1 MKRFL
6 FIVAVVLLG
15 FLLQNNVFALISFVR
30 TTPNILL
37 VITCSFGF
45 IRGRREGM
53 FVGLF
58 SGLLIECVFGGTMGF
73 YMLIYV
79 YLGYFSGIWHKY
91 FDVENIIM
99 PSLLCGISD
108 LFYGLYIFVVR
119 FALRNRLDLG
129 FYFRTIILPE
139 VLYTVVIALIV
150 FGILLMANRKLE
162 QLEKRRAAKFV

>member
-1 MKRFL
+1 MEPYEK
-6 FIVAVVLLG
+6 ISVHCCCGASG
-15 FLLQNNVFALISFVR
+15 ILLQNNIFALISFVR

-108 LFYGLYIFVVR
+108 LIYGLYIFVVR
-119 FALRNRLDLG
+119 FALRNRWIWD
-129 FYFRTIILPE
+129 FISARSSFRRCFI
-139 VLYTVVIALIV
+139 
-150 FGILLMANRKLE
+150 R
-162 QLEKRRAAKFV
+162 